1 MSLKFGLLG
10 LLNYGSM
17 TGYDLSK
24 AFNDSLSFFWQAK
37 TSQIY
42 KELEGM
48 ERNGWLTS
56 EIVYQTE
63 KPNRKVYSITEN
75 GRKALVEWLA
85 SPESAIRG
93 AFTLKSEFL
102 MRIFFAGE
110 QSPEQIYAIIS
121 AFKAA
126 SEEAL
131 ANLGAIGG
139 SIRAYRKKIP
149 RPERSLYWNMT
160 ALFGKEYCKAC
171 IRWAKKAMKTL
182 EKRIE
187 KKKNAAQGS
196 KKGNTLI

>member
-1 MSLKFGLLG
+1 
-10 LLNYGSM
+10 M

-48 ERNGWLTS
+48 EKNGWLTS

-75 GRKALVEWLA
+75 GRKALVNWLA
-85 SPESAIRG
+85 SPEEAIKG
-93 AFTLKSEFL
+93 AFSLKSEFL

-110 QSPEQIYAIIS
+110 QPPEQVYAIIS

-126 SEEAL
+126 SEDAL
-131 ANLGAIGG
+131 LHLGALGG
-139 SIRAYRKKIP
+139 TIRAYRKQIP
-149 RPERSLYWNMT
+149 KPEHSLYWSMT
-160 ALFGKEYCKAC
+160 ALFGKEYCKAN
-171 IRWAKKAMKTL
+171 IRWAKKAMRAL
-182 EKRIE
+182 EKRIQ
-187 KKKNAAQGS
+187 KGKMTAQG
-196 KKGNTLI
+196 GQA